1 MLTIQVVDRIS
12 SQTLMKHAIQTR
24 MLWEVFFHNID
35 RSEDLHVLQL
45 VKYKSIYQSISVFQ
59 HTLNIISLHSND
71 TFSFTMFMYLIEN
84 EEYNE
89 QYLGECNE
97 VMEYDISEQSFG
109 YSVPPPQSFPTP
121 DSSYGYSTQP
131 TQPYVYLPSDVRW
144 VLSGE

>member
-1 MLTIQVVDRIS
+1 MQFKHGGFEKFF
-12 SQTLMKHAIQTR
+12 SQH
-24 MLWEVFFHNID
+24 
-35 RSEDLHVLQL
+35 RSFRRLHVLQF
-45 VKYKSIYQSISVFQ
+45 VKYKSIYQLISAFL

-71 TFSFTMFMYLIEN
+71 TFSFTMFMYLIVN

-109 YSVPPPQSFPTP
+109 YSLPPTQPFPTP

-131 TQPYVYLPSDVRW
+131 TQPYVYLPSDVR
-144 VLSGE
+144 

>member
-1 MLTIQVVDRIS
+1 MQF
-12 SQTLMKHAIQTR
+12 KHGCF
-24 MLWEVFFHNID
+24 EKFFFHNID
-35 RSEDLHVLQL
+35 RSEDLHVLQF
-45 VKYKSIYQSISVFQ
+45 VKYKSIYQSISAFQ

-84 EEYNE
+84 EVYNE

-131 TQPYVYLPSDVRW
+131 TQPYVFLPSDVR
-144 VLSGE
+144 

>member
-1 MLTIQVVDRIS
+1 
-12 SQTLMKHAIQTR
+12 
-24 MLWEVFFHNID
+24 
-35 RSEDLHVLQL
+35 
-45 VKYKSIYQSISVFQ
+45 
-59 HTLNIISLHSND
+59 
-71 TFSFTMFMYLIEN
+71 MYLIEN

-97 VMEYDISEQSFG
+97 VMEIDISEPSFG
-109 YSVPPPQSFPTP
+109 YSLPPTQSFPSP